1 MSQDREEI
9 LPVPKV
15 EKIEKGVKAIFETR
29 LKAKYSPKLIKDLKA
44 LLQAD
49 VIKMAE

>member
-1 MSQDREEI
+1 
-9 LPVPKV
+9 V
-15 EKIEKGVKAIFETR
+15 EKIEKGAKAIFETM

-49 VIKMAE
+49 VIKMAESD